1 MYLRCVGVLL
11 LVMLL
16 AASASGN
23 SGRKFY
29 RWTDSQGKTH
39 FSDQLPLEAIRK
51 GHRVVDERGMT
62 VEVREPP
69 KTAEER
75 ARDKAE
81 AAARERQA
89 RKDRELLMTYSS
101 ERQLLEVRDKRLE
114 SADLIISI
122 NAKQLAEL
130 EDQLAEVEQQIAKL
144 NKAGRKPSQRLLE
157 QQEALAERVKNKRD
171 YLEQRRRERQEIV
184 EQFKADLKRF
194 RELQGGG

>member
-75 ARDKAE
+75 AREKAE

>member
-75 ARDKAE
+75 AREKAE

-171 YLEQRRRERQEIV
+171 YLGQRRRERQEIV

>member
-75 ARDKAE
+75 AREKSE